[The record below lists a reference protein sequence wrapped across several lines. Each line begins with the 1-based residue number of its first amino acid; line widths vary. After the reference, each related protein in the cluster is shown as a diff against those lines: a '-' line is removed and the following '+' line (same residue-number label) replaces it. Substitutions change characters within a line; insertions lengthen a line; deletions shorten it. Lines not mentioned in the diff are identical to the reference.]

1 MNVTKAFTPFPD
13 TRPEPA
19 VRHEPAARPD
29 RRAPGAP
36 RANDRTT
43 RTEASA
49 RRSRVA
55 DRPETEAPDST
66 ARAAARE
73 KFSELLALLSGA
85 DESVRSAL
93 ASQVPDEGRAL
104 IDQLLNGSFD
114 AAAFDDALNELAGSS
129 NAATVSDSLRYGLL
143 QGPSSARRLVQSIE
157 LSTLASPT
165 SGDIGPN
172 GVKDSRIDGQARLND
187 LLSRITARRGA
198 TPEQLKA
205 RGDDDAA
212 GFRITLDEI
221 LGTAGTSVGL
231 ALAAAAD
238 REAMVAA
245 ATAMANARAAS
256 AADVSTPVRDT
267 DALAPELRARL
278 DRVIGRM
285 KQEYG
290 HDVTIVETTR
300 SQERQNF
307 LYEQGRSRSG
317 PVVTWTR
324 DSAHLTGD
332 AVDVLVDGSWNNAD
346 GFGRL
351 QRIAQEE
358 GLRTLGVRDPG
369 HLELPR
375 ELRSAGQSASVMA
388 AMQTRAATTNAT
400 AIPVVATPLIASA
413 PSGVARVANVARTA
427 GVARVAQSGQGRAF
441 DGAYAPAATNAT
453 AVNAPATAG
462 ESGEQSSTLSESSV
476 DAHAP
481 RSTRTDRDS
490 HEHTP
495 AFGALHTSAAQAVPS
510 TEQTSPA
517 APTTGISQAER
528 VADVQSLR
536 ENVPAGTVSR
546 MTLNVDAP
554 DGGQDRVTVEVRGS
568 QVGTAIN
575 TDAANADRLRV
586 RTADLQDALGRH
598 GLESESVRISG
609 TTRSESGDAA
619 RAVAGERDGLR
630 LNAAQQSATGDGATS
645 QGQRERGAAAREW
658 DRPESS
664 RQSREEAQDDARQ
677 GAGQRGRRAPYN
689 GSEQ

>member
-1 MNVTKAFTPFPD
+1 MNITKAFTPFPE

-19 VRHEPAARPD
+19 VRHEAVARPE
-29 RRAPGAP
+29 RRAPSGP
-36 RANDRTT
+36 RSNDRTARAESNSRRARISE
-43 RTEASA
+43 RTESDAPESA
-49 RRSRVA
+49 N
-55 DRPETEAPDST
+55 
-66 ARAAARE
+66 RATARE
-73 KFSELLALLSGA
+73 KFADLMALLSGA
-85 DESVRSAL
+85 DESIRSAL
-93 ASQVPDEGRAL
+93 TRQVPAEGRAL
-104 IDQLLNGSFD
+104 LDQLLDGSFD
-114 AAAFDDALNELAGSS
+114 AAALDEAMAGLTEPT

-143 QGPSSARRLVQSIE
+143 QDPRGAQRLLQAVE
-157 LSTLASPT
+157 LSTLSP
-165 SGDIGPN
+165 SSPGDIGINDAN
-172 GVKDSRIDGQARLND
+172 GSRQDGQARMNEVLG
-187 LLSRITARRGA
+187 RITSRRGA
-198 TPEQLKA
+198 TLDQLKA
-205 RGDDDAA
+205 RGEDEEAKYRLALDA
-212 GFRITLDEI
+212 I
-221 LGTAGTSVGL
+221 LSTAGTPVGL
-231 ALAAAAD
+231 ELASAGE

-245 ATAMANARAAS
+245 ATAIANARATS

-267 DALAPELRARL
+267 SALAPELRARL
-278 DRVIGRM
+278 DRVIDRM
-285 KQEYG
+285 KSEYG

-307 LYEQGRSRSG
+307 LYEQGRTRSG

-332 AVDVLVDGSWNNAD
+332 AVDVLVDGAWNNAE

-375 ELRSAGQSASVMA
+375 DLRSTQSASVVA
-388 AMQTRAATTNAT
+388 AMQTRAAAANTS
-400 AIPVVATPLIASA
+400 PVVATPLIASA

-427 GVARVAQSGQGRAF
+427 GVARVAQGGQGGAF
-441 DGAYAPAATNAT
+441 DGAYTPALSNASSSTN
-453 AVNAPATAG
+453 AG
-462 ESGEQSSTLSESSV
+462 ESGEQATTSNESSV
-476 DAHAP
+476 DA
-481 RSTRTDRDS
+481 RSSRDTRATSDS

-495 AFGALHTSAAQAVPS
+495 AFGALHTSSSHNQLSADPA
-510 TEQTSPA
+510 PA
-517 APTTGISQAER
+517 AAAVTGPSQAER

-554 DGGQDRVTVEVRGS
+554 DGGQDRVTVEVRGTN
-568 QVGTAIN
+568 VGTQIS

-609 TTRSESGDAA
+609 TTRSESSDAA

-630 LNAAQQSATGDGATS
+630 LTAAQQSATGDGATS